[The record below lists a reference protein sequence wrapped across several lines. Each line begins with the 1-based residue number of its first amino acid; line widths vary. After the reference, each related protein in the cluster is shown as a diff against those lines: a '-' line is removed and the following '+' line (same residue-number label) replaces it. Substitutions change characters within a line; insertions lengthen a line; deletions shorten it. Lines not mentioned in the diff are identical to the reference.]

1 MKKVAAA
8 WTAAV
13 LVLCSGPVVLAQA
26 SGPGAGS
33 GSVEE
38 TETGIPVTDPLTI
51 EKCGGCHARDDK
63 GNLSRISWSRT
74 TPEGWSQSIK
84 RMVRLNGL
92 QLSAEDARAIVK
104 YLGTRHGLAPEEAK
118 PVMYLVEKRIVD
130 EAIPNEDVRQA
141 CAACHAFAQP
151 MSWRRSKAEWQLL
164 QNLHVGMFS
173 QADAQFRRTAD
184 RPPGAPPLPEGAPK
198 VTAGQVALD
207 YLTKNAG
214 LHSAEWAA
222 WQSRIRDPG
231 IAGKWLVSASMP
243 GKGRFVG
250 EMVITPGKAKD
261 EFATAVTLTSLQDG
275 ATITRTGSGLVY
287 AGYSWRGRSAGSG
300 ARARGPD
307 DAGSD
312 AREALWIAPGQQ
324 SAEGRWYWGE
334 YQEFGFDV
342 KLTRASAAP
351 ALVAVTPFALKAG
364 AKGVR
369 VTLHGGNLPA
379 GVAPSDVSLGA
390 GVTIT
395 RIVSTT
401 PDRVVAE
408 VDVAPDAAVGNR
420 DVQVAGAILE
430 NAFPVFQKLDYLKV
444 TPETALARLGGI
456 KFGKGYQQFEAIG
469 FTNGLDGKPNTADDV
484 RVGPADVT
492 WNIEEFA
499 SVTYDDDKKF
509 VGALSPTALFT
520 PAFEGPNPARK
531 FSRNN
536 YGEVWVE
543 ATARTDKDK
552 FGKPLTG
559 RAYLV
564 VTIPTY
570 QRWDQPEVSQ

>member
-1 MKKVAAA
+1 MKKAVAA
-8 WTAAV
+8 WTAL
-13 LVLCSGPVVLAQA
+13 LVLCSAPVVLAQA
-26 SGPGAGS
+26 SGKDGGA
-33 GSVEE
+33 VAE
-38 TETGIPVTDPLTI
+38 TEEGIPVTDPLTI

-63 GNLSRISWSRT
+63 GNLSRISWARS
-74 TPEGWSQSIK
+74 TPEGWSQAIK

-92 QLSAEDARAIVK
+92 QLSGEDARSIVK

-118 PVMYLVEKRIVD
+118 PVMYMVEHRIID
-130 EAIPNEDVRQA
+130 EAIPNEDIRQS
-141 CAACHAFAQP
+141 CAACHGFGQP

-173 QADAQFRRTAD
+173 QADAQFRRPAERAPGT
-184 RPPGAPPLPEGAPK
+184 PPPPEGAPK
-198 VTAGQVALD
+198 VTVGQIALE
-207 YLTKNAG
+207 YLSKNAG
-214 LHSAEWAA
+214 LHSPQWAA

-231 IAGKWLVSASMP
+231 IAGQWLVSASMP
-243 GKGRFVG
+243 GKGKYVG
-250 EMVITPGKAKD
+250 AMTITPGKAKD
-261 EFATAVTLTSLQDG
+261 EFTTSVTLKSLKDG
-275 ATITRTGSGLVY
+275 TVITRSGGGLVY
-287 AGYSWRGRSAGSG
+287 AGYSWRGRSSG
-300 ARARGPD
+300 VGAKARTVD
-307 DAGSD
+307 DVASE
-312 AREALWIAPGQQ
+312 AREALWISPGQQ
-324 SAEGRWYWGE
+324 SAEGRWFWGE
-334 YQEFGFDV
+334 YHEFGFDV
-342 KLTRASAAP
+342 KLTRASVAPTLVSVAPHALKTGAKDARVTLYGAALP
-351 ALVAVTPFALKAG
+351 AAVTPADL
-364 AKGVR
+364 
-369 VTLHGGNLPA
+369 
-379 GVAPSDVSLGA
+379 SLGA
-390 GVTIT
+390 GVT
-395 RIVSTT
+395 VK
-401 PDRVVAE
+401 RVVSSTPNEVVVE
-408 VDVAPDAAVGNR
+408 VDVSPNAAIGNR

-456 KFGKGYQQFEAIG
+456 KFAKGFQQFEAIG

-520 PAFEGPNPARK
+520 PAVEGPNPARK

-543 ATARTDKDK
+543 ATAKTDKDK